1 MGKLEFERINLEYL
15 FAVVFLGITLILSV
29 IYGLETTVGNI
40 GTGLVGYIGGRSI
53 GYLKSRQFSEE
64 QKKGAIN
71 NG

>member
-53 GYLKSRQFSEE
+53 GYLKGRQFSEE